1 MTMTDVNEVRRFT
14 DAVMTMIKKDQGSG
28 QIPADVSSL
37 DELDN
42 YVDIEDYYR
51 RIRLPAGDH
60 AGAELRHAVGEEI
73 GLRLLAAQGGPW
85 HVIWRRPDGGT
96 QDIGKTVGYAT
107 QAEAQAVGREHLH
120 AHGGGFHLRRA

>member
-1 MTMTDVNEVRRFT
+1 MTMTDINEVRRFA
-14 DAVMTMIKKDQGSG
+14 DAVMTMIKEDQGSG

-42 YVDIEDYYR
+42 YVDMEDYYR
-51 RIRLPAGDH
+51 CIRLPAGDH
-60 AGAELRHAVGEEI
+60 VAEVRHAVDEEI
-73 GLRLLAAQGGPW
+73 GMRLAAAQGGPW
-85 HVIWRRPDGGT
+85 HVIWRRPDGRT

>member
-1 MTMTDVNEVRRFT
+1 MTDVPEVPRHAA
-14 DAVMTMIKKDQGSG
+14 AVIAMIKEDQATG

-42 YVDIEDYYR
+42 YVDIEDYYG
-51 RIRLPAGDH
+51 RIRLPAGGHD
-60 AGAELRHAVGEEI
+60 AAALRCAVGEEI
-73 GLRLLAAQGGPW
+73 GRRLAAGQGGPW
-85 HVIWRRPDGGT
+85 HVIWRRPDGRT

-107 QAEAQAVGREHLH
+107 QAEAQAIGRGHLT

>member
-1 MTMTDVNEVRRFT
+1 MI
-14 DAVMTMIKKDQGSG
+14 AMIKEDQGTG

-51 RIRLPAGDH
+51 RIRLTGVDH
-60 AGAELRHAVGEEI
+60 AAAEQRCAVATEI
-73 GLRLLAAQGGPW
+73 GKWLAAGQGGPW
-85 HVIWRRPDGGT
+85 HVFWRRPDGLT

-107 QAEAQAVGREHLH
+107 QSEAQAVGREHLN

>member
-1 MTMTDVNEVRRFT
+1 MTEVSETARHA
-14 DAVMTMIKKDQGSG
+14 DAVIAMIKEDQTTG

-51 RIRLPAGDH
+51 RIRLPTGDH
-60 AGAELRHAVGEEI
+60 DAAALRCAVSEEI
-73 GLRLLAAQGGPW
+73 GRRLAAGQRGPW
-85 HVIWRRPDGGT
+85 HVIWRRPDGQT
-96 QDIGKTVGYAT
+96 QDIGKTAGYAT
-107 QAEAQAVGREHLH
+107 QAEAQAIGREHLS